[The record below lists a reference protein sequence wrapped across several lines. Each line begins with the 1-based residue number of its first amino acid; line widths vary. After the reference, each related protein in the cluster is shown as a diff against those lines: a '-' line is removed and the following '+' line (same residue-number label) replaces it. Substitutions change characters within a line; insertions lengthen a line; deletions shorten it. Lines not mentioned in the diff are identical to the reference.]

1 MCPVEFGK
9 LTKHGTLLEHD
20 LLRCRGGLLVDVG
33 LGGFVV
39 NGRADRE

>member
-20 LLRCRGGLLVDVG
+20 LLRCRGDIVDVG

-39 NGRADRE
+39 NGRADRG